1 MTDQESRPEIRSWRR
16 TLGRRIEPREERS
29 NLMGIGPETSE
40 VSANEL
46 REYGRTSPLAGG
58 GHVRRET
65 ESLWGLAWILAGGA
79 TYEV

>member
-1 MTDQESRPEIRSWRR
+1 MKDQESRLEIRSRRR
-16 TLGRRIEPREERS
+16 TLGRDH
-29 NLMGIGPETSE
+29 LKGIGPETSE

-58 GHVRRET
+58 GHVHRKT
-65 ESLWGLAWILAGGA
+65 ESSRGLAWILAGGA